1 MTPDAAARATA
12 TPQDRRV
19 VEWSIASEDP
29 ATATPTAVEVP
40 RSDLAVAIRRLVGG
54 DAGVARRVLDRIEQ
68 GDLAVAGLWTARTE
82 LLRRPPV
89 ALAVLGAGR
98 TVNLVLSPLSDDR
111 EQQAASRMLRE
122 ILAGMRA
129 PADIAQTM
137 LEAGRSREAR
147 SLLDAGFR
155 HLATLRF
162 MDRPIDPHERF
173 GPLPDGLSIR
183 ACGDDDPAELAGLL
197 GRTYEDTLDCPG
209 LAGLRRVEDVLAG
222 HRAAG
227 RFDPAAWILLELDG
241 VPVGV
246 SFANPNPEVG
256 CVELVYFGLVK
267 AARGRGLARRLLART
282 IADAA
287 RHGLRRLTLA
297 VDERN
302 LPAITLYRRLGF
314 TPGGVREAF
323 IRPLDAPCRA

>member
-19 VEWSIASEDP
+19 VEWSIASDDP
-29 ATATPTAVEVP
+29 TTAAPMAVEVP
-40 RSDLAVAIRRLVGG
+40 RSERATAIRRLVGG
-54 DAGVARRVLDRIEQ
+54 DPGAARRVLDRIDQ
-68 GDLAVAGLWTARTE
+68 GDLPLAGLWFAGRD
-82 LLRRPPV
+82 LVRRPPV
-89 ALAVLGAGR
+89 LLAVLGAGR
-98 TVNLVLSPLSDDR
+98 TVSLVLSPIADDR
-111 EQQAASRMLRE
+111 EQAVATRMIRE
-122 ILAGMRA
+122 VVAGLKV
-129 PADIAQTM
+129 PADIAQVM
-137 LEAGRSREAR
+137 LEAGRSRESR
-147 SLLDAGFR
+147 SLLEAGFR
-155 HLATLRF
+155 RLATLRF
-162 MDRPIDPHERF
+162 MDRPIDSRERTE
-173 GPLPDGLSIR
+173 PLPAGVTIR
-183 ACGDDDPAELAGLL
+183 SCGHDDPIHLAALL

-227 RFDPAAWILLELDG
+227 RFDPESWTILEVDG
-241 VPVGV
+241 VGVGV

-267 AARGRGLARRLLART
+267 QARGRGLARRLLVHA
-282 IADAA
+282 IADAG